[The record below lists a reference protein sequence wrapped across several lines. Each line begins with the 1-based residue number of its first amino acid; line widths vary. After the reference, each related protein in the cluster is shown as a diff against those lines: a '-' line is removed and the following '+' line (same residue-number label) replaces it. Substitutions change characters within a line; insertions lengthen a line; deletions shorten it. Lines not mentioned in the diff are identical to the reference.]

1 LESHCLNWLAQRER
15 EGGGG
20 GRVQRGLRR
29 HWVGL
34 SSGEGEERKGEKGRL
49 TSRTQPSAFAG
60 ITEKEEEGDVPLREG
75 IDGPPG

>member
-1 LESHCLNWLAQRER
+1 
-15 EGGGG
+15 
-20 GRVQRGLRR
+20 LRR

-60 ITEKEEEGDVPLREG
+60 IKEKEEEGDVPLREG